1 MKKLFLKIREDKN
14 FVFTLTAILCV
25 VGWFLL
31 VIHGNFS
38 RSLQIS
44 LGLIFSIFYFLINSV
59 WLAKI
64 LARLGFEKEFQ
75 FIFGLFLLLFLIAF
89 GMAVPIVFYKITPIY
104 LAFLLISLTI
114 IISLSSRLKRKG
126 EKEETEKELVL
137 VENNEKIKIPKF
149 CYLLFA
155 ICYLLLWFLLF
166 RARTGADI
174 RSPWLVIHP
183 FYLYGWLF
191 IIFVIG
197 LLIFSKCRLKTF
209 LFFIILTSLLL
220 HSYLLVT
227 YQTGFGGDKWRHLGA
242 EQWLMDGHIYTPA
255 LFGEQISYKQLGPI
269 KIPEVFIAGNKTSY
283 ANMWGMTIA
292 LSWLTKIDIF
302 YIDLFLGLLLF
313 SIFLPFLLLKIGSL
327 FSKKKE
333 FLYLLA
339 LLPFLFFPFQ
349 IYGSITVPQAF
360 GFLPFLFSLIFIL
373 EYFMDKFSFRQL
385 LKRLV
390 FLIPF
395 LYFNY
400 VLYLIVFLEIFILVF
415 LLKNFYEFKRNKTVW
430 LALIFICFLALVFLI
445 PLLDTNNQ
453 YSSFKKNLAPTDF
466 KSTLINFPI
475 RILTSDAIFPRL
487 YRMEQDNWLYSQTGE
502 YLSRATLLKA
512 LPWHLILTP
521 IILFLIILGIIN
533 YRKLFQPKIGYL
545 FILIL
550 IIFLLNQ
557 FIGSYFME
565 GNHIF
570 SKRLVIPISFLMMI
584 PLAWGIYCLTEYSKH
599 IFSRKV
605 VIFALI
611 MIIGLT
617 STTVYASGPKF
628 QTVSSDELAA
638 AKYVWEKINSSEPVN
653 KHCVLANTWPLL
665 ALEAASGKKIVTG
678 GFPYYVEYR
687 QPERVQLFDNMNT
700 VPSVRYIEKAMEVT
714 GASQC
719 YFMTEG
725 RWMLFN
731 RKDQIINQLDSIL
744 GNHQNIGQVMIWLY
758 QPNIVNSY

>member
-14 FVFTLTAILCV
+14 FVFTLVAILCV
-25 VGWFLL
+25 VGWFLF

-38 RSLQIS
+38 RLWQICF
-44 LGLIFSIFYFLINSV
+44 GLIFSIFYFLINSV
-59 WLAKI
+59 WLGKV
-64 LARLGFEKEFQ
+64 LARFGFEKEFQ
-75 FIFGLFLLLFLIAF
+75 FIFGLFLLFFLIAF
-89 GMAVPIVFYKITPIY
+89 GMAVPIVLYKITPIY
-104 LAFLLISLTI
+104 LAFLLILLTI

-126 EKEETEKELVL
+126 ESEETEKKLML

-149 CYLLFA
+149 VYGLFGLA
-155 ICYLLLWFLLF
+155 YIFCWFLLF
-166 RARTGADI
+166 RARTGVDI
-174 RSPWLVIHP
+174 RSPWTVIHP

-197 LLIFSKCRLKTF
+197 LFIFSKCRLKTF

-220 HSYLLVT
+220 HSYLLIT

-255 LFGEQISYKQLGPI
+255 IFGEQISYKQLGPI
-269 KIPEVFIAGNKTSY
+269 KIPEVFIDGNKTSY
-283 ANMWGMTIA
+283 SNMWGATIA

-333 FLYLLA
+333 FLCLLV
-339 LLPFLFFPFQ
+339 LSPVLFFPFQ

-360 GFLPFLFSLIFIL
+360 GFLPFLFSLIFLL

-400 VLYLIVFLEIFILVF
+400 VLYLVVFAEIFILVF
-415 LLKNFYEFKRNKTVW
+415 LLKNFYKFKRGKIIW

-453 YSSFKKNLAPTDF
+453 YSSFKNNFTQTDF
-466 KSTLINFPI
+466 KSALINFPI
-475 RILTSDAIFPRL
+475 RILTSGAIFPRL
-487 YRMEQDNWLYSQTGE
+487 YQMEQDNWLYAQTSE
-502 YLSRATLLKA
+502 YFSKAALLKV
-512 LPWHLILTP
+512 LPWPLILTP

-533 YRKLFQPKIGYL
+533 YRKLFQPRIGYL
-545 FILIL
+545 FVLIL

-557 FIGSYFME
+557 FVSSYFMD

-570 SKRLVIPISFLMMI
+570 SKRLVIMISFLMMI

-599 IFSRKV
+599 IFSRKAI
-605 VIFALI
+605 IFALI

-628 QTVSSDELAA
+628 QNVTSDELAA
-638 AKYVWEKINSSEPVN
+638 AKYVWEKINSSESAN

-665 ALEAASGKKIVTG
+665 ALESVSGRQIVTG
-678 GFPYYVEYR
+678 GFLDYSES
-687 QPERVQLFDNMNT
+687 ERVQLFENMNT
-700 VPSVRYIEKAMEVT
+700 TPSIRYLEKAIQAT
-714 GASQC
+714 GANQC
-719 YFMTEG
+719 YFMTEE

-731 RKDQIINQLDSIL
+731 HQNQIISQLDSIL
-744 GNHQNIGQVMIWLY
+744 GNHQNIGQVMIGLY
-758 QPNIVNSY
+758 HPDKI